1 MRVEPCCVPAD
12 DEALRPPS
20 VATRAL
26 FEEAS
31 RILDARIP
39 RVAELDANRAPA
51 TGNPNFARQQGAC
64 YWRLARR
71 LLLSYPA
78 DIYRPGEGAASAAG

>member
-31 RILDARIP
+31 RILDARI
-39 RVAELDANRAPA
+39 VSLAEPTFTP
-51 TGNPNFARQQGAC
+51 TG
-64 YWRLARR
+64 R
-71 LLLSYPA
+71 LLQ
-78 DIYRPGEGAASAAG
+78 G

>member
-31 RILDARIP
+31 RILDARI
-39 RVAELDANRAPA
+39 VSLAEPTFTP
-51 TGNPNFARQQGAC
+51 TG
-64 YWRLARR
+64 R
-71 LLLSYPA
+71 LLQGNVGICSGHLRES
-78 DIYRPGEGAASAAG
+78 ASHPR